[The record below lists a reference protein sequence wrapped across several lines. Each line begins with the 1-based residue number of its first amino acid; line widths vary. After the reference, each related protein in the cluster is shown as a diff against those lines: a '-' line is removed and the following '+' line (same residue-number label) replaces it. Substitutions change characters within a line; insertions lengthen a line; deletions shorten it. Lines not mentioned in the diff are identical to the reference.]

1 MADCFQEAFN
11 VSPEIVGGFVFP
23 INKQKRREYIANS
36 LAVDCSVTQIIRN
49 EKDKHLDFLKLSQA
63 RMKSHAISNFV
74 SPDETRFADVRIW
87 SRCLEAK
94 LTACHCSFGNKAE
107 SCQGVKSS
115 QNIEDVEESFGLI
128 FSSRIC
134 MDVEI
139 EIGKLICIHPPW
151 KEVSIAEN
159 EKMVL
164 CTYFY
169 TVST

>member
-23 INKQKRREYIANS
+23 INKQKRRDFGYFGR
-36 LAVDCSVTQIIRN
+36 LQQIIRN